1 MNPMTLSDR
10 CVAQLIALFRQLFGV
25 PAFMAA
31 ERGLMQLSGFAA
43 AAAAVMGLGLAVF
56 AAIKVDSLSM
66 LLLGLGWVLA
76 VAVLHFI
83 GARMLVSC
91 SLTLR
96 NSPSDVSSQDYLE
109 VLGLLCIVVLVAS
122 LLGGLY
128 MAIKL
133 SALGPLWYGLGLAT
147 TMLFFACMYLNPSLI
162 NTRVQTSAS
171 AGQDAISV
179 SVLTMK
185 TFVRLAPVVFA
196 VLTLAGALSLGY
208 GVVQLAKEESV
219 DVLVGG
225 LASASGFGIV
235 VLGLLYPLL
244 AYLTFVLGYLL
255 LDVARSILTLP
266 TALRQGMGVA
276 APSADLPTAA
286 EPVAAEAPASVE
298 FDPAQART
306 LKVVGAVL
314 AGVVVL
320 ALVGVQGKKVYTD
333 FQERRALARMEQERI
348 EAEKKAEEERQ
359 KAEKAQ
365 QEAEAARIGKIAS
378 VATAHKGR
386 DALDLVVAPEISELV
401 KAMLGN
407 QQAAFERYFAASQP
421 VDVQSPFVVA
431 TGCMADSC
439 GLNEGILVVNTQT
452 GTVHAAVYFQGQVR
466 FLGGDSASTAPTPI
480 RKWALK
486 FQ

>member
-10 CVAQLIALFRQLFGV
+10 WIAQLIAVFRRWFGV
-25 PAFMAA
+25 QTFMAA
-31 ERGLMQLSGFAA
+31 ERGLMQLSGYAA
-43 AAAAVMGLGLAVF
+43 AAAAAMGLGLAAF

-83 GARMLVSC
+83 GARMLTSC
-91 SLTLR
+91 ALTLR

-109 VLGLLCIVVLVAS
+109 VLGLLCIVVLLGA
-122 LLGGLY
+122 LFGGLY

-133 SALGPLWYGLGLAT
+133 SALGPLWYGLGVAIA
-147 TMLFFACMYLNPSLI
+147 MLFFACMYLNPSLI
-162 NTRVQTSAS
+162 NTRVQASAS
-171 AGQDAISV
+171 AGEDAISV

-196 VLTLAGALSLGY
+196 VLTLAGAMALGY
-208 GVVQLAKEESV
+208 GLVQLAKEESA

-266 TALRQGMGVA
+266 ATLRQGAAETPA
-276 APSADLPTAA
+276 APAA
-286 EPVAAEAPASVE
+286 PEPAPAEAPVPVE
-298 FDPAQART
+298 FGPAQART
-306 LKVVGAVL
+306 LKVFGAVL
-314 AGVVVL
+314 AAVLVL
-320 ALVGVQGKKVYTD
+320 AAAGVQGKKMYVDY
-333 FQERRALARMEQERI
+333 QERREQARLEQERVD
-348 EAEKKAEEERQ
+348 AEKKAEEERVQ
-359 KAEKAQ
+359 AEKAQ
-365 QEAEAARIGKIAS
+365 QQAQAARIAKIAS
-378 VATAHKGR
+378 VATATKGR
-386 DALDLVVAPEISELV
+386 DALDLVVAPEVSEQV

-421 VDVQSPFVVA
+421 VEVHSPFVVG
-431 TGCMADSC
+431 TGCMADAC
-439 GLNEGILVVNTQT
+439 GMNEGILVVNTET

-466 FLGGDSASTAPTPI
+466 FLGEDNASSAPPPI